1 MKESS
6 LAPLAVVLGLAV
18 GAFLAGRPVGAKV
31 LLSVD
36 EALALAFPG
45 CTVERGTAYLTEREL
60 GRARDLAGTELPSAV
75 VHPYRA
81 HRPTAKGGTGWLC
94 GTAYLD
100 THRVRT
106 LAETV
111 LVAIDAEGAIL
122 RVEVLSFDEPP
133 DYLPR
138 GEWYSQFGGREL
150 ADETELGRAIRPVTG
165 ATLTARATT
174 DAARRAL
181 ALHRLL
187 SERAAASGVP
197 GARP

>member
-1 MKESS
+1 MKDRC
-6 LAPLAVVLGLAV
+6 LAPLTFVLGLAV
-18 GAFLAGRPVGAKV
+18 WAVLAARPVEAKV

-45 CTVERGTAYLTEREL
+45 CTVVRGTAYLTEREL
-60 GRARDLAGTELPSAV
+60 GRARELAGTELPSAV

-81 HRPTAKGGTGWLC
+81 QRPSDQGGKEWLC

-100 THRVRT
+100 AHRVRT

-111 LVAIDAEGAIL
+111 MVALDAKGAIL
-122 RVEVLSFDEPP
+122 RVEVLSFDEPS

-138 GEWYSQFGGREL
+138 GEWYAQFGGREL
-150 ADETELGRAIRPVTG
+150 VDTTELGRSIRPVTG

-187 SERAAASGVP
+187 SERAAEAGVSR
-197 GARP
+197 ARP